1 MSNYA
6 EKYAE
11 PVKRIT
17 RDGKQYV
24 VEPLIQRDLRGWVK
38 ELRDAKIMADIA
50 DVPPMKPEDRAKT
63 IQKIRATEFTPD
75 NLRWM
80 VGSGNVDAVIKVL
93 EIAADKLGLIGDA
106 KTAFVDGKSAIQN
119 EKDAYRI
126 SGLFFPDDYIGRFR
140 DETPGYVIKMFDA
153 AMAGDEAELIRLS
166 KEAAATAKE
175 NAQLAKE
182 AEAKASADPNEQS
195 QT

>member
-1 MSNYA
+1 MSSYA

-11 PVKRIT
+11 PVKRISAN
-17 RDGKQYV
+17 GKEYTV
-24 VEPLIQRDLRGWVK
+24 SPLIQRDLRPWVK

-50 DVPPMKPEDRAKT
+50 DVPPMKPDDRSKL

-80 VGSGNVDAVIKVL
+80 VGNGNIDAVIRVL
-93 EIAADKLGLIGDA
+93 ELAGTKLGLSGSDLES
-106 KTAFVDGKSAIQN
+106 FVDGKSTIQN

-126 SGLFFPDDYIGRFR
+126 SGLFFPDDYVGRFR
-140 DETPGYVIKMFDA
+140 DETPGYVIQMFNA
-153 AMAGDEAELIRLS
+153 AAKGDEAELIRLS
-166 KEAAATAKE
+166 KEAAAIAKE
-175 NAQLAKE
+175 NERLTKE
-182 AEAKASADPNEQS
+182 AEANAIPNDPS